1 MEAGADGTPDNISPV
16 NRDPLAGEVKG
27 IMEFG
32 IMEFGPSALEKNEV
46 ALLLSFFS
54 ALLLIQILVLVLKL
68 RGAE

>member
-1 MEAGADGTPDNISPV
+1 MEAGADGAPDNISPV
-16 NRDPLAGEVKG
+16 NRDPLAREVKG

-32 IMEFGPSALEKNEV
+32 IMEFGPSALEKNKV